1 METKWSLLEKRAK
14 ITPFDIP
21 VDYNIINILANRGIK
36 NKKEI
41 IEFLNPKL
49 SNLESPQGLYDMNK
63 ALDIIMQAIK
73 NNSKICIYGDYDV
86 DGITSTSILYLA
98 LKKLNHDSRLW
109 YQFF

>member
-49 SNLESPQGLYDMNK
+49 SNLESPQGLYDISINIKENYGPDSIAGLSSARTCNEDNFAFQKM
-63 ALDIIMQAIK
+63 MRVAIGT
-73 NNSKICIYGDYDV
+73 NNV
-86 DGITSTSILYLA
+86 DHCART
-98 LKKLNHDSRLW
+98 
-109 YQFF
+109 